1 VLLAPNVRNPVALVI
16 LGGTNDVELDEA
28 VGVFLD
34 SGFQLAR
41 WLSPWDG
48 TDAVLP
54 LRGDV
59 VQQLKDAD
67 AQSIRYVLVHVGSPD
82 GRAGG
87 SHDRAHHRV
96 DIAQLRELA
105 QTLRSRDRLLV
116 TCLAFGYKNGIPD
129 GASWV
134 VDVRLL
140 DNPYWVD
147 ELRPLDGR
155 DPRVR
160 DFVVKQQAAQ
170 ELLDNLDQTLRAAI
184 PHYRER
190 GRSHLVVAFG
200 CTGGRHRSVSM
211 AREMA
216 DRLASAEDI
225 DVEFTARDA

>member
-1 VLLAPNVRNPVALVI
+1 MTLVI
-16 LGGTNDVELDEA
+16 VGAGTEPDLEEGI
-28 VGVFLD
+28 GVLLD

-41 WLSPWDG
+41 WLSPWDEA
-48 TDAVLP
+48 DAVLP
-54 LRGDV
+54 LRGDAV
-59 VQQLKDAD
+59 SLLKDAD
-67 AQSIRYVLVHVGSPD
+67 AQNIRYVLVHVGGAD

-96 DIAQLRELA
+96 DVAQLRELA
-105 QTLRSRDRLLV
+105 HQLRSRERLLISCV
-116 TCLAFGYKNGIPD
+116 AFGYKNGIPD

-140 DNPYWVD
+140 ENPYWVE

-155 DPRVR
+155 DSRVR
-160 DFVVKQQAAQ
+160 DYVIKQPAAQ
-170 ELLDNLDQTLRAAI
+170 ELLGNLETTLRAAI

-216 DRLASAEDI
+216 TRLESVDGI
-225 DVEFTARDA
+225 DVEFTARDI